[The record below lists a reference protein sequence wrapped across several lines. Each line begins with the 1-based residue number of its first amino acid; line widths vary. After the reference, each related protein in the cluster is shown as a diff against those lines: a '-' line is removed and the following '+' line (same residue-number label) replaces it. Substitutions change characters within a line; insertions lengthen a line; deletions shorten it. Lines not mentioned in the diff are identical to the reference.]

1 MLDER
6 ALGRGSE
13 SDAQR
18 IISLETELDAV
29 GGRLQAAEARG
40 ERAIQRVGI
49 VRYNPFEDT
58 GSNQSFVLAI
68 LDARGDGFVLSSLHS
83 RQQTRVFLKQISSG
97 KAETTLS
104 EEEAEAIRRAA
115 VA

>member
-29 GGRLQAAEARG
+29 GGRLQAAE
-40 ERAIQRVGI
+40 
-49 VRYNPFEDT
+49 
-58 GSNQSFVLAI
+58 
-68 LDARGDGFVLSSLHS
+68 ARGDGFVLSSLHS